1 MANKDIFGL
10 PEKKKKALEAASS
23 GMASEYGEEL
33 IGRKIASGE
42 IAKDAGRSV
51 AKSVAKA
58 GKPHLGGEDDPNRA
72 AFEKTKQRKDEPVP
86 DTETRP
92 EPAPEKKTFGEGLK
106 DGLKQAFND
115 PFGIGTLQKNL
126 KKKEE

>member
-10 PEKKKKALEAASS
+10 PEKKKKALEATAS

-33 IGRKIASGE
+33 VGRKIASGE
-42 IAKDAGRSV
+42 IAKDAGKAV
-51 AKSVAKA
+51 AKSVVKA

-72 AFEKTKQRKDEPVP
+72 TFEKTKQRNNEPVP
-86 DTETRP
+86 NTETKP
-92 EPAPEKKTFGEGLK
+92 EPAPEKKTFGDGFR
-106 DGLKQAFND
+106 DGLKQAFKD
-115 PFGIGTLQKNL
+115 PFGIGALQKNM